1 MVNSVGISFGRMN
14 IYFFPKLALT
24 TVAQRFAVSQN
35 YWCRLTWLWNPIV
48 PIETNADKLWGFIW
62 GVGCQIQPDGLDK
75 EHGANDECHKKAKPL
90 AIPDDL
96 KPGGTHGIYRLT
108 P

>member
-1 MVNSVGISFGRMN
+1 MAGESDRPDRN
-14 IYFFPKLALT
+14 
-24 TVAQRFAVSQN
+24 QRRQN
-35 YWCRLTWLWNPIV
+35 CATLY
-48 PIETNADKLWGFIW
+48 G

-75 EHGANDECHKKAKPL
+75 EHGANDEYHKKAKPL